1 LKSFI
6 KILFTLFFI
15 THIFVASATTI
26 GVLQYNVKGDGRD
39 SRNNGIW
46 SYLGTNAN
54 YPLQTKQI
62 NLMANQLLSPSN
74 GVDFIALEQSTVDTT
89 SGAKPNIS
97 DLLRNRNITN
107 WGTVKNL
114 NHLTTNDFDEAQIGY
129 SKINWTLI
137 NGTTYAGYW
146 NDTRSSDIRPYVMAE
161 FQNNRDSHLKIIFVA
176 LHLPHCGIDDA
187 TCANNW
193 SGLEDFI
200 HSLKTIEPNTADA
213 NVILAGDFNE
223 TGLLPKFFTEF
234 SNALNINP
242 LANSPD
248 VNSCC
253 SNDNYS
259 YPLDHVASN
268 IPNVTFV
275 NTMIINDPTVPYPIG
290 LNNDDEEHKA
300 VYTQLVF

>member
-1 LKSFI
+1 MRYFI
-6 KILFTLFFI
+6 KILSTLFFI
-15 THIFVASATTI
+15 THALVASATTI
-26 GVLQYNVKGDGRD
+26 GVLQYNVKGDARYT
-39 SRNNGIW
+39 RNGGIW
-46 SYLGTNAN
+46 SYAGTAGN
-54 YPLQTKQI
+54 YPLQTKQT
-62 NLMANQLLSPSN
+62 NLMANQLLSPSY

-129 SKINWTLI
+129 SKINWTLV

-146 NDTRSSDIRPYVMAE
+146 NDTRSADIRPYVMAE
-161 FQNNRDSHLKIIFVA
+161 FQNNLDSHLKIIFVA
-176 LHLPHCGIDDA
+176 LHFPHCDINDA

-193 SGLEDFI
+193 SGLPEFI
-200 HSLKTIEPNTADA
+200 HNLKAIEPYTSS
-213 NVILAGDFNE
+213 VKIILAGDFNE
-223 TGLLPKFFTEF
+223 TAIVPKFFTEF
-234 SNALNINP
+234 SNALNIGT
-242 LANSPD
+242 LINSPD

-253 SNDNYS
+253 SNDNYT
-259 YPLDHVASN
+259 YPLDHVATN
-268 IPNVTFV
+268 IPNATFV
-275 NTMIINDPTVPYPIG
+275 NTMIISDPTVPYPIG